1 MNSRLLS
8 QDTQM
13 KVKKFFEY
21 KHAEEI
27 NNNSEGEKLFVQ
39 LTGDLRVQVYKE
51 MYKKILEKAKFLKLN
66 FSIDF
71 IDSLAHVMKEVKFGP
86 DEVIFSQNSI

>member
-27 NNNSEGEKLFVQ
+27 NNNSEGEKLFV
-39 LTGDLRVQVYKE
+39 
-51 MYKKILEKAKFLKLN
+51 
-66 FSIDF
+66 
-71 IDSLAHVMKEVKFGP
+71 
-86 DEVIFSQNSI
+86 